1 MNHPD
6 HVVSFTSHTLDTML
20 RRHGWEPVEHA
31 VFVYEVKTRA
41 DGTRAAERSRAAH
54 ASSWASNDCSR
65 GSAGRTSRAAWSSSL
80 APSPHARDE
89 AVRADPAASVADS
102 EEGVTALAHRGH
114 S

>member
-41 DGTRAAERSRAAH
+41 DGTVR
-54 ASSWASNDCSR
+54 
-65 GSAGRTSRAAWSSSL
+65 GRTLTSGARVVLGVERLL
-80 APSPHARDE
+80 ARTRPAVPRGRPGRRRSPRRRTRGMKLFE
-89 AVRADPAASVADS
+89 RVVLLASPTQKK
-102 EEGVTALAHRGH
+102 G
-114 S
+114 